1 VAEQPIPRWAG
12 IALLLAISVAF
23 GSNHVAARVAFEHGT
38 NVTTAVAFRSAGTA
52 LFVLGLLLVNGVSLA
67 LPAATRGRAAL
78 IGLMLAV
85 QSYCLYSAVA
95 LIPVALA
102 LLAFQAFP
110 MVLALVTW
118 AAGGEV
124 PPRRVLLAMPVALFG
139 LALALLAF
147 QAFPMVLALVTW
159 AAGGEVPPRRVLL
172 AMPVALSGLALALDV
187 YGNSG
192 DVAGRWSEIGAG
204 VLWATG
210 ASLAFASVLFFTTK
224 WLPAVDGRLRSFMI
238 MSVVAAVTIAGG
250 AVAGDFR
257 LPADNIGW
265 IALALLVAFYGIAIT
280 SMFVVLPRL
289 GAVNNSV
296 VLNFE
301 PIAVLGIA
309 WVLLDQRVAP
319 LQILGAF
326 IVVGAIA
333 ATGRKH

>member
-95 LIPVALA
+95 LIPV
-102 LLAFQAFP
+102 
-110 MVLALVTW
+110 
-118 AAGGEV
+118 
-124 PPRRVLLAMPVALFG
+124 
-139 LALALLAF
+139 ALALLAF